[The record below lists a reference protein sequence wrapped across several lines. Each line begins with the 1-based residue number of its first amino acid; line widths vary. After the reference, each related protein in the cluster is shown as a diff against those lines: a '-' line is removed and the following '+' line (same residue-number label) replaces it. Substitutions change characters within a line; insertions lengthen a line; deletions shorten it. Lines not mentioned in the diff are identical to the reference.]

1 MFDRP
6 PLYFRRKENGAA
18 VYRIATGEHA
28 RLDMMQVAVLKQSG
42 EVKPS
47 GKQEPTE
54 GEMIEIAAWHDAR
67 KAEQKNRDAARVD
80 RLIGDMNAV
89 AQWVQANA
97 NDKQITQNAQ
107 PILMAMH
114 DLRATLVR
122 RMAGRGT

>member
-6 PLYFRRKENGAA
+6 TLYFRRKDNGAA

-28 RLDMMQVAVLKQSG
+28 RLDMQQIAILKQNG

-47 GKQEPTE
+47 GRQEPTE
-54 GEMIEIAAWHDAR
+54 GELAEIAAWHDAR
-67 KAEQKNRDAARVD
+67 KAEQKTRDAARVD
-80 RLIGDMNAV
+80 RLVGDMNAV
-89 AQWVQANA
+89 AQWVQASA

-122 RMAGRGT
+122 RLSDQGK

>member
-6 PLYFRRKENGAA
+6 TLYFRRKGNGAA
-18 VYRIATGEHA
+18 VYRVATGDHA
-28 RLDMMQVAVLKQSG
+28 RLDMLQIASLKQNG

-54 GEMIEIAAWHDAR
+54 AELTEITTWHAAREVH
-67 KAEQKNRDAARVD
+67 QKTRDSARVD
-80 RLIGDMNAV
+80 RLVGDMNTV

-97 NDKQITQNAQ
+97 DDEQVTHNAQ

-122 RMAGRGT
+122 RLSSPSK

>member
-6 PLYFRRKENGAA
+6 TLYFRRKDNGAA

-28 RLDMMQVAVLKQSG
+28 RLDLQQIAVLKQNG

-47 GKQEPTE
+47 GKQTPTE
-54 GEMIEIAAWHDAR
+54 AELSEIAEWHDAR
-67 KAEQKNRDAARVD
+67 KSEQKTRDAARVD

-97 NDKQITQNAQ
+97 NDKQIAQSAQ

-114 DLRATLVR
+114 DLRTTLVR
-122 RMAGRGT
+122 RMAGRDK